1 MGLRLKGFFFNLW
14 MSNCPKT
21 IWWKFYLKSIKL
33 FLQFCQTSG
42 MFVGISVFSI
52 LFQCLCLSHHHYHT
66 VTIISSISQFSS
78 VAESCPT
85 LCNPRDC
92 STPGLPVHHQLPKFT
107 QTHVH
112 WVGDAIQPSQPLSS
126 LSPLAFNCSQHQGL
140 FQWVSS
146 SGGKSTGVSSSASVL
161 PMNTQGWSPLGWTA
175 WISLQ
180 SKGLSRLLQHHSAKA
195 SILQCSAFFMVQLS
209 HPYMTTGKP
218 IAFDWMDL
226 CWQNN
231 VFAF

>member
-42 MFVGISVFSI
+42 MFVGISMFSI

-140 FQWVSS
+140 FKCLSS
-146 SGGKSTGVSSSASVL
+146 SHQVAKVLEFQFQHQSFQWMFRAYFLKDWLVGLLVVQGTLKS
-161 PMNTQGWSPLGWTA
+161 
-175 WISLQ
+175 
-180 SKGLSRLLQHHSAKA
+180 LLQHHSSKH
-195 SILQCSAFFMVQLS
+195 QFFSAQLS
-209 HPYMTTGKP
+209 
-218 IAFDWMDL
+218 L
-226 CWQNN
+226 
-231 VFAF
+231 